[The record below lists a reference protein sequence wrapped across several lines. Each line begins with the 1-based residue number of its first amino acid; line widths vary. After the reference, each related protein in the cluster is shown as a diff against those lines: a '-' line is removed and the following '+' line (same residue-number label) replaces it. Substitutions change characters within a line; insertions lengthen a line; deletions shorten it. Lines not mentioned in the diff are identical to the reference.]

1 MQRLW
6 NGAVPFIPG
15 SPAVSGDDL
24 FR

>member
-1 MQRLW
+1 MQGLW
-6 NGAVPFIPG
+6 NGAVRFVPG